1 LQNTWELA
9 RFLGHLRRKNAMRE
23 AFPSQPTLD
32 VLAIAEVPLNTRCRD
47 EIVPILAAL
56 KHLYADATAR
66 DQILALIAQD
76 VNGGTCSSLGR
87 PGLSYWQVLVLAAV
101 RLGCNLDYDKL
112 QNLAEEHRTL
122 RRIMGIGTWQD
133 DAAELCFDW
142 RRLSDKVRKI
152 RPETLEKINAV
163 VVASGHR
170 LEPTAPTEVRGD
182 SFVVETN
189 IHYPTDASVL
199 ADGLRKV
206 LALGFVLAALLG
218 ISGWRQ
224 KRHVQKRVRQLLRR
238 INQACKSKKAGAAER
253 RRQAYQPL
261 FRLARRVLR
270 RARRLLREAEETA
283 ATAGGLDLLVVQA
296 QVRELQHFVELTEQ
310 VLDNGRRRVVEE
322 EAVPNPEKLFSVF
335 EPHTE
340 LINRGKVPVPI
351 QFGRTVLT
359 IEDQVGFIIHYTVY
373 PRGGR
378 DADQGVPALQRAQE
392 KMGGAIE
399 KASFDRGFH
408 TPANQAAFA
417 AIVPEPCV
425 PVRGAR
431 QAERQ
436 NAEATTAF
444 QKSRRRHPGVE
455 SMIGGL
461 QAGNGLE
468 RCRDRSE
475 KGFQRYVG
483 LGILGRNLHVL
494 GKLVLAQA
502 DPDCEAAT
510 SKRQKAA
517 G

>member
-1 LQNTWELA
+1 
-9 RFLGHLRRKNAMRE
+9 MRE
-23 AFPSQPTLD
+23 PFASQPTLD
-32 VLAIAEVPLNTRCRD
+32 VLPIADVPLNMRGRD
-47 EIVPILAAL
+47 EIIPILAAL
-56 KHLYADATAR
+56 KHLYADVAAR
-66 DQILALIAQD
+66 DQLLDLIAQD
-76 VNGGTCSSLGR
+76 VNDGSCSSCGR
-87 PGLSYWQVLVLAAV
+87 PGLSYWQILVLAAV

-122 RRIMGIGTWQD
+122 RRIMGIGSWDD
-133 DAAELCFDW
+133 DAKEECFDW
-142 RRLSDKVRKI
+142 RRISDNVRKI
-152 RPETLEKINAV
+152 RPETLEKINGL

-170 LEPTAPTEVRGD
+170 LEPTAAREVRGD

-189 IHYPTDASVL
+189 IHHPTDASVL

-206 LALGFVLAALLG
+206 LQLGFVVALLLG
-218 ISGWRQ
+218 IKGWRQ
-224 KRHVQKRVRQLLRR
+224 RSHLQKRVRQLLRS
-238 INQACKSKKAGAAER
+238 INQACKSKRVGAAER
-253 RRQAYQPL
+253 RKQAYQPL

-270 RARRLLREAEETA
+270 RARQLLRDAEAAGADTA
-283 ATAGGLDLLVVQA
+283 GLDLLALQA
-296 QVRELQHFVELTEQ
+296 QVEELQHYVELTEKVADQ
-310 VLDNGRRRVVEE
+310 GRRRVVEE
-322 EAVPNPEKLFSVF
+322 EAVPNLEKTLSIF

-340 LINRGKVPVPI
+340 LINRGKVPVAI

-359 IEDQVGFIIHYTVY
+359 IEDRVGFIIHYTVY

-378 DADQGVPALQRAQE
+378 DADQGVPALKQAQE
-392 KMGGAIE
+392 KMAGAID

-408 TPANQAAFA
+408 TPANQTEFA
-417 AIVPEPCV
+417 KIVREPCV

-436 NAEATTAF
+436 DAEATPAF
-444 QKSRRRHPGVE
+444 RRSRRRHPGVE

-475 KGFQRYVG
+475 QGFCRYVG

-494 GKLVLAQA
+494 GKLVLAKA
-502 DPDCEAAT
+502 DPQCQAAT
-510 SKRQKAA
+510 SRRQKAA

>member
-1 LQNTWELA
+1 
-9 RFLGHLRRKNAMRE
+9 MRE

-32 VLAIAEVPLNTRCRD
+32 VLPIADVPLNTRCRD

-56 KHLYADATAR
+56 KHLYADASAR
-66 DQILALIAQD
+66 DRILELIGRD
-76 VNGGTCSSLGR
+76 VNDTRSSSCGR
-87 PGLSYWQVLVLAAV
+87 PGLSYWQILVLAAV
-101 RLGCNLDYDKL
+101 RLGCNLNYDKL

-122 RRIMGIGTWQD
+122 RRILGIGTWQD
-133 DAAELCFDW
+133 DLEAGFDW
-142 RRLSDKVRKI
+142 RRISDNVRKI
-152 RPETLEKINAV
+152 RPETLEQINAV
-163 VVASGHR
+163 VVASGQR
-170 LEPTAPTEVRGD
+170 LEPTAAQEVRGD

-189 IHYPTDASVL
+189 IHHPTDASVL

-206 LALGFVLAALLG
+206 LELAFVVAAALG

-224 KRHVQKRVRQLLRR
+224 RRHLQRRVRLLVRS
-238 INQACKSKKAGAAER
+238 INQACKSKQAGAAER

-261 FRLARRVLR
+261 FLLARRLLR
-270 RARRLLREAEETA
+270 RARRLLQEAEQALA
-283 ATAGGLDLLVVQA
+283 AQARLDAVPA
-296 QVRELQHFVELTEQ
+296 QVQHLRHFVELSAR
-310 VLDNGRRRVVEE
+310 VADNGRRRVLQD
-322 EAVPNPEKLFSVF
+322 EAVPNTDKVFSVF

-359 IEDQVGFIIHYTVY
+359 IEDRVGFIIHYAIY

-378 DADQGVPALQRAQE
+378 DAEHGVPELRRAQE
-392 KMGGAIE
+392 KMGGGIK
-399 KASFDRGFH
+399 KASFDRAFH
-408 TPANQAAFA
+408 TPDNQAAFA

-436 NAEATTAF
+436 QAEATAAF
-444 QKSRRRHPGVE
+444 RHSRRRHPGVE
-455 SMIGGL
+455 ALIGGL
-461 QAGNGLE
+461 QGGNGLE

-475 KGFQRYVG
+475 RGFRRYVG

-502 DPDCEAAT
+502 DPDCPAA
-510 SKRQKAA
+510 SSRRQRAA

>member
-1 LQNTWELA
+1 
-9 RFLGHLRRKNAMRE
+9 MRE
-23 AFPSQPTLD
+23 AIPSQPTLD
-32 VLAIAEVPLNTRCRD
+32 VLPIADVPLNLQCRD

-56 KHLYADATAR
+56 KHLYADAAAR
-66 DQILALIAQD
+66 DQILDLIGRD
-76 VNGGTCSSLGR
+76 VNDTRSSSCGR
-87 PGLSYWQVLVLAAV
+87 PGLSYWQILVLAAV

-133 DAAELCFDW
+133 DAATADFDW
-142 RRLSDKVRKI
+142 RRISDNVRKI

-170 LEPTAPTEVRGD
+170 LEPSAATEVRGD

-199 ADGLRKV
+199 ADGLRKILE
-206 LALGFVLAALLG
+206 LAFVLAAALG

-224 KRHVQKRVRQLLRR
+224 RRHMQKRLRWLVRS
-238 INQACKSKKAGAAER
+238 INQACKSKRVGAAER

-261 FRLARRVLR
+261 FRLARRLLR
-270 RARRLLREAEETA
+270 RAQRLLQQAEPALA
-283 ATAGGLDLLVVQA
+283 AGVGLDVLALAA
-296 QVRELQHFVELTEQ
+296 QVQELRHFVELTER
-310 VLDNGRRRVVEE
+310 VADNGRRRVVED
-322 EAVPNPEKLFSVF
+322 EAVPNTEKVFSVF

-340 LINRGKVPVPI
+340 LINRGKLPTPI
-351 QFGRTVLT
+351 QFGRSVLT
-359 IEDQVGFIIHYTVY
+359 IEDSVGFIIHYMIY

-378 DADQGVPALQRAQE
+378 DAEYGVAELQRAQD
-392 KMGGAIE
+392 KVGGVIE
-399 KASFDRGFH
+399 RASFDRAFH
-408 TPANQAAFA
+408 TPDNQAAFA
-417 AIVPEPCV
+417 EIVPEPCI
-425 PVRGAR
+425 PMRGPR

-436 NAEATTAF
+436 EAEATPAF
-444 QKSRRRHPGVE
+444 QRSRRRHPGVE
-455 SMIGGL
+455 SLIGCL

-483 LGILGRNLHVL
+483 LGILGRNLQVL

-502 DPDCEAAT
+502 DPECQAAN
-510 SKRQKAA
+510 SRRQKAA
-517 G
+517 S

>member
-1 LQNTWELA
+1 LQNVRDFG
-9 RFLGHLRRKNAMRE
+9 RFSGHLRGKIAMRE

-32 VLAIAEVPLNTRCRD
+32 VVPIAEVPLNLRCRD

-56 KHLYADATAR
+56 KHLYADVAVR
-66 DQILALIAQD
+66 DQILELIGRD
-76 VNGGTCSSLGR
+76 VNQESRPSRGR
-87 PGLSYWQVLVLAAV
+87 PGLSYWQILVLAAV

-112 QNLAEEHRTL
+112 QNLAEEHRSL
-122 RRIMGIGTWQD
+122 RRIMGIGSWD
-133 DAAELCFDW
+133 DEAKEEDFDW
-142 RRLSDKVRKI
+142 RRISENVRKVK
-152 RPETLEKINAV
+152 PETLEKINDL

-170 LEPTAPTEVRGD
+170 LEPTAASEVRGD
-182 SFVVETN
+182 SFVTETN
-189 IHYPTDASVL
+189 IHHPTDAGVL

-206 LALGFVLAALLG
+206 LQLGFALALLLG
-218 ISGWRQ
+218 IKGWRQ
-224 KRHVQKRVRQLLRR
+224 RNHLQKRLRQLVRS
-238 INQACKSKKAGAAER
+238 INQACKSKRAGASER
-253 RRQAYQPL
+253 RKQAYQPL

-270 RARRLLREAEETA
+270 RAQRLLREAEQGGAT
-283 ATAGGLDLLVVQA
+283 TAGLDPLVVAA
-296 QVRELQHFVELTEQ
+296 QVQQLRHYVELAEQ
-310 VLDNGRRRVVEE
+310 VADQARRRVVEG
-322 EAVPNPEKLFSVF
+322 EAVPNLEKILSVF

-359 IEDQVGFIIHYTVY
+359 IEDQVGFVIHYTIY

-378 DADQGVPALQRAQE
+378 DADQGVAALQRAQD
-392 KMGGAIE
+392 KMGGIIK

-408 TPANQAAFA
+408 TPANQVAFA

-425 PVRGAR
+425 PKRGAR

-436 NAEATTAF
+436 NAEATPAF
-444 QKSRRRHPGVE
+444 RRSRRRHPGVE
-455 SMIGGL
+455 SLIGGL

-475 KGFQRYVG
+475 TGLRRYVG

-494 GKLVLAQA
+494 GKLVLVKA
-502 DPDCEAAT
+502 DPQCQAA
-510 SKRQKAA
+510 SSRRQKAA